1 MRARSNA
8 HPARVDAS
16 ARLERASG
24 WLIVNARHFI
34 QNVEMSIQ
42 SIGTSIG
49 RPRRLQSIQDRA
61 ARLQALQ
68 FCSSRVGKILQ
79 QYSDWFED
87 ESLPIKQR
95 MHAGDRLLAYALG
108 KPTTFESPEVGE
120 VKQTLIVRWMPPDPN
135 DRSNVIEQEPD

>member
-1 MRARSNA
+1 MRVSVAQLSPRKYDSRPFTSFGFL
-8 HPARVDAS
+8 H
-16 ARLERASG
+16 
-24 WLIVNARHFI
+24 
-34 QNVEMSIQ
+34 VE
-42 SIGTSIG
+42 GTE
-49 RPRRLQSIQDRA
+49 
-61 ARLQALQ
+61 
-68 FCSSRVGKILQ
+68 ILQ

-87 ESLPIKQR
+87 ESLPIKER